1 MSVAPAPTSVRRVGP
16 ADRAEWRRMRDALW
30 PQGGA
35 EHAEEIEAS
44 FAAPDHSG
52 AVFVAERAGGGLAGL
67 LELRLRDFAEG
78 CVSSPVAY
86 VEGWWVDPDAR
97 LQGVGEA
104 LLRAAEGWAR
114 ALGLSEIA
122 SDCDLDN
129 EAGLRAHQALGFA
142 EAVRVICLRKRL

>member
-1 MSVAPAPTSVRRVGP
+1 VAAASLPVRRVAPG
-16 ADRAEWRRMRDALW
+16 DRAEWRRMRDALW
-30 PQGGA
+30 PHGSA
-35 EHAEEIEAS
+35 EHAEEIEACLQ
-44 FAAPDHSG
+44 APDDAG
-52 AVFVAERAGGGLAGL
+52 AVFVAERAGGGLGGL

-97 LQGVGEA
+97 LLGVGAA
-104 LLRAAEGWAR
+104 LMRAAEDWAR

-129 EAGLRAHQALGFA
+129 ESGLRAHAALGFG

>member
-1 MSVAPAPTSVRRVGP
+1 MPPAPIPVRRAAA

-30 PQGGA
+30 PHESA
-35 EHAEEIEAS
+35 EHADEIEACLRAPADAG
-44 FAAPDHSG
+44 AA
-52 AVFVAERAGGGLAGL
+52 FVAERAGGGLGGL

-78 CVSSPVAY
+78 CTSSPVAY

-97 LQGVGEA
+97 LQGVGAA
-104 LLRAAEGWAR
+104 LMRAAEAWAR
-114 ALGLSEIA
+114 DLGLTEIA

-129 EAGLRAHQALGFA
+129 EPSLRAHQALGFA

>member
-1 MSVAPAPTSVRRVGP
+1 MASSPMPVRRVAPG
-16 ADRAEWRRMRDALW
+16 DRDEWRRMRDALW
-30 PQGGA
+30 PHASA
-35 EHAEEIEAS
+35 EHAEEIEACL
-44 FAAPDHSG
+44 AAPDAAA
-52 AVFVAERAGGGLAGL
+52 AVFVAARAGGGLGGL

-97 LQGVGEA
+97 VQGVGAA
-104 LLRAAEGWAR
+104 LMRAAEQWAR

-129 EAGLRAHQALGFA
+129 EPSLRAHEALGFG
-142 EAVRVICLRKRL
+142 EVVRVICLRKRL